1 MVQYNITMA
10 KSAPSVENACKMSQE
25 AVGQTDERN
34 YIMAKYKALTS
45 ADKNNKKTW
54 TKRKTVAAIIL
65 GVAVLAFVISMI
77 IAAIYGFGRVRP
89 IKSTEEEARVVGS
102 IAGYEVKYEELRY
115 ITLLHKQSLD
125 KSLGKYS
132 ELSEDGKAE
141 YREALEASVLHDIE
155 NNYVVMSLCDKYGID
170 TDSREVRGEVSDAVE
185 EFVDGELGGKK
196 EYVAWLEKN
205 GLTDSFL
212 RLVYKVDV
220 LEGKL
225 LEYMSENRIGIEYDN
240 VANADFTD
248 YVMESGDFIQ
258 TTHSYY
264 PKAWEYK
271 GGVSAVDKAAAAA
284 KTVAAIG
291 DSADRYQAM
300 RSAIGSAPFVT
311 GISMTGDGVYFTY
324 GQMGE
329 FYESVA
335 FSLEEYEVSG
345 AVESED
351 GYYVIMRLPL
361 EREYVARHASELLLQ
376 YRYAALY
383 KACDAEREQISFT
396 ANDYY
401 NSIELVEIN

>member
-1 MVQYNITMA
+1 
-10 KSAPSVENACKMSQE
+10 
-25 AVGQTDERN
+25 
-34 YIMAKYKALTS
+34 MAKYRALTS
-45 ADKNNKKTW
+45 ADKNNKKGW

-77 IAAIYGFGRVRP
+77 IAAVYGFGRVRP

-102 IAGYEVKYEELRY
+102 VAGYEVRYEELRY
-115 ITLLHKQSLD
+115 IALLHKSSLD
-125 KSLGKYS
+125 TSFGEYS
-132 ELSEDGKAE
+132 SLSEDKKAE
-141 YREALEASVLHDIE
+141 YREALEEAVLHDIE

-170 TDSREVRGEVSDAVE
+170 TDSREVRGEVNDAIE
-185 EFVDGELGGKK
+185 AFVDGELGGKK
-196 EYVAWLEKN
+196 EYAEWLAKN
-205 GLTDSFL
+205 DLTDAFL

-225 LEYMSENRIGIEYDN
+225 IEYMTENKIGIEYDG
-240 VANADFTD
+240 VMDTGFTE
-248 YVMESGDFIQ
+248 YVLESGDFIQ
-258 TTHSYY
+258 TTHAYY
-264 PKAWEYK
+264 PHEWEYK
-271 GGVSAVDKAAAAA
+271 GGMSASEKAEATAAA
-284 KTVAAIG
+284 VAAAG
-291 DSADRYQAM
+291 DGTARYEAI

-335 FSLEEYEVSG
+335 FSLDEYEVSG

-361 EREYVARHASELLLQ
+361 DKEYVTRHASELLIQ
-376 YRYAALY
+376 YRYAAFY
-383 KACDAEREQISFT
+383 KACDEHREQISFT

-401 NSIELVEIN
+401 NSIELVDIE